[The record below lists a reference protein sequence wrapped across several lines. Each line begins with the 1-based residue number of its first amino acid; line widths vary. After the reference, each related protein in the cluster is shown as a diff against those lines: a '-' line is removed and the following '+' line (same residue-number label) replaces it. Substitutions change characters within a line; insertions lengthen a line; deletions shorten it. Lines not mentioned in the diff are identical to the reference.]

1 MVLSISIYSW
11 NDNFNANTNI
21 NDSIFK
27 IAHNIQIDEI
37 KVLQINYETF
47 IHRKRSK
54 TNRTM
59 KTLEEIKNEVAK
71 EYSYESYDDFK
82 NLTRKIDTDIVFV
95 MDEFFNKVAKRYA
108 KEVAI
113 ASLEKASENAKLKTF
128 STKNLI
134 DFSKK
139 MVDKSSI
146 TNEENIVL

>member
-1 MVLSISIYSW
+1 
-11 NDNFNANTNI
+11 
-21 NDSIFK
+21 
-27 IAHNIQIDEI
+27 
-37 KVLQINYETF
+37 
-47 IHRKRSK
+47 
-54 TNRTM
+54 M
-59 KTLEEIKNEVAK
+59 KTLEEIKNELAIEK
-71 EYSYESYDDFK
+71 AYDSW
-82 NLTRKIDTDIVFV
+82 NEIT
-95 MDEFFNKVAKRYA
+95 FFNNRNVVFIELLMNEVAKRYA

>member
-1 MVLSISIYSW
+1 
-11 NDNFNANTNI
+11 
-21 NDSIFK
+21 
-27 IAHNIQIDEI
+27 
-37 KVLQINYETF
+37 
-47 IHRKRSK
+47 
-54 TNRTM
+54 M
-59 KTLEEIKNEVAK
+59 KTLEEIKNEVAI

-95 MDEFFNKVAKRYA
+95 MDGFFNKVAKRYA

-139 MVDKSSI
+139 MVDKNSI
-146 TNEENIVL
+146 TNVENIVL

>member
-1 MVLSISIYSW
+1 
-11 NDNFNANTNI
+11 
-21 NDSIFK
+21 
-27 IAHNIQIDEI
+27 
-37 KVLQINYETF
+37 
-47 IHRKRSK
+47 
-54 TNRTM
+54 M
-59 KTLEEIKNEVAK
+59 KTLEEIKNEVAI

-128 STKNLI
+128 STKNLT

-139 MVDKSSI
+139 MVDKNSI

>member
-1 MVLSISIYSW
+1 
-11 NDNFNANTNI
+11 
-21 NDSIFK
+21 
-27 IAHNIQIDEI
+27 
-37 KVLQINYETF
+37 
-47 IHRKRSK
+47 
-54 TNRTM
+54 M
-59 KTLEEIKNEVAK
+59 KTLEEIKNEVAI

-95 MDEFFNKVAKRYA
+95 MDGFFNKVAKRYA

-113 ASLEKASENAKLKTF
+113 ASLEKASENAKTKHF

-139 MVDKSSI
+139 MVDKNSI

>member
-1 MVLSISIYSW
+1 M
-11 NDNFNANTNI
+11 
-21 NDSIFK
+21 K
-27 IAHNIQIDEI
+27 I
-37 KVLQINYETF
+37 
-47 IHRKRSK
+47 
-54 TNRTM
+54 
-59 KTLEEIKNEVAK
+59 LEEIKNEVAI

-113 ASLEKASENAKLKTF
+113 ASLEKASENAKLETF
-128 STKNLI
+128 STKNLT